1 MKSLLP
7 IHDKIDNRTLLDRVE
22 DAMLPLI
29 NLVFLLLLFFIV
41 AGHLTDDP
49 LPQLPGTAEAGEST
63 APKADLIV
71 TGENQWLIGQK
82 PVTQDTLTQQ
92 LPEPTDGRPLRI
104 AADAGV
110 TLNDLETLLRALEQA
125 GYSKITLLTEPS
137 L

>member
-7 IHDKIDNRTLLDRVE
+7 IHEEIDNRTLLDRVE

-49 LPQLPGTAEAGEST
+49 LPTLPGTAEEGEST

-71 TGENQWLIGQK
+71 KNDNQWLIGQK
-82 PVTQDTLTQQ
+82 PVSRNELVQQ
-92 LPEPTDGRPLRI
+92 LPAPDEQRPLRI
-104 AADAGV
+104 AADAGI
-110 TLNDLETLLRALEQA
+110 TLDDLENLLQILESA
-125 GYSKITLLTEPS
+125 GYRKVTLLTEPS